1 MHIYLSNALLTMY
14 CRQNSAVISNPAKAF
29 VFVVQALEAETLQGK
44 IAQHVVAAVKALVQ
58 ATNTNL
64 AEVAGS
70 LTPEQQRTVQ
80 VYFG

>member
-1 MHIYLSNALLTMY
+1 M
-14 CRQNSAVISNPAKAF
+14 AVVSNPAKIF
-29 VFVVQALEAETLQGK
+29 VATVQALEAETLQGK
-44 IAQHVVAAVKALVQ
+44 IAQHVVVAVKTLVQ

-64 AEVAGS
+64 AQIAAS

>member
-1 MHIYLSNALLTMY
+1 MTFSNVVLIIHR
-14 CRQNSAVISNPAKAF
+14 RQNPAVLNNPAKAF